1 LVGLAGLLALVG
13 ALVSA
18 PAALA
23 GSPDPNAGAYG
34 PPPATHLT
42 PAGAFAIASKTTA
55 ARSAANKYGTLHAVV
70 CAPGTPACAT
80 ACWPK
85 CAEQWQVLIYD
96 AHRLERAEVRVDDRS
111 ATVTEAWTGIP
122 LGWGIARG
130 IPGFLGNHVNA
141 LYVWLP
147 LCLLFIAPFVDFR
160 NPFRLLHLDLLVLL
174 GFSVSQVFFNR
185 GNIAASVPLV
195 YPVLAYLLVRLT
207 IAGLRPRRRTGALI
221 PHARASWLIV
231 GLVCLTIFRV
241 AFNLADSTPGD
252 IGTTSAQTATK
263 LAHGQLPYGNRSGD
277 AYGPLTYVAY
287 LPFVEVWPSV
297 KDSIAGKA
305 RFAGDTFTRVRDPAV
320 RPAAIV
326 FDLLTLFGLLAL
338 GRRLRPGREGR
349 TLGLGLAY
357 AWASYP
363 YALYGLESNTNDA
376 LVSALLVATLI
387 VFARPSARIAGIFL
401 ATAAKFSPGV
411 LIPLFVLA
419 DGRRET
425 RRRAFFA
432 LAAAAVVGL
441 LLLVVDGGFV
451 SGMVNAATY
460 QVRRTTP
467 FSIWGSHPGLS
478 WLHVLFEAGTV
489 GLALWV
495 AFAPG
500 GKTAAQVAGLGAAVL
515 VASQLTLGYWFYYYI
530 VWFAPYALVAVF
542 SEYSV
547 IAGDSPVAAESE
559 AVDGAPPTRV
569 PTLTSVLARGSAW
582 RAARQAC
589 A

>member
-1 LVGLAGLLALVG
+1 MGLVGLCVLVAVLG
-13 ALVSA
+13 SA
-18 PAALA
+18 TQALA
-23 GSPDPNAGAYG
+23 DSPDPNAGAYG
-34 PPPATHLT
+34 PAPATHLT

-55 ARSAANKYGTLHAVV
+55 ARNSLRRYGALHASV

-80 ACWPK
+80 VCWPK
-85 CAEQWQVLIYD
+85 CAAVWQVLFFD
-96 AHRLERAEVRVDDRS
+96 SHHLERAEVRVDDRS
-111 ATVTEAWTGIP
+111 GTVTEAWSGIP

-141 LYVWLP
+141 IYVWLP

-185 GNIAASVPLV
+185 GNIAASVPLI
-195 YPVLAYLLVRLT
+195 YPVLAYLVLRLLV
-207 IAGLRPRRRTGALI
+207 AGLRPRRRTGALI
-221 PHARASWLIV
+221 PHARPSWLIV
-231 GLVCLTIFRV
+231 GLVCLTVFRV

-263 LAHGQLPYGNRSGD
+263 LAHGQLPYGNHSGD

-297 KDSIAGKA
+297 KESIQGVG
-305 RFAGDTFTRVRDPAV
+305 RYAGDTFTRVKDPAV

-326 FDLLTLFGLLAL
+326 FDLLTLFGLLML
-338 GRRLRPGREGR
+338 GRRLRPGPEGR
-349 TLGLGLAY
+349 LLGLGLAY

-363 YALYGLESNTNDA
+363 YALYALESNANDA
-376 LVSALLVATLI
+376 LVAALLVASLV
-387 VFARPSARIAGIFL
+387 VFARPPARIVGIFL

-419 DGRRET
+419 DGKRET
-425 RRRAFFA
+425 RRLAFVA
-432 LAAAAVVGL
+432 LAAAALVGL
-441 LLLVVDGGFV
+441 VALVVDGGLV
-451 SGMVNAATY
+451 SGMWNAAFY

-467 FSIWGSHPGLS
+467 FSIWGRQPGLS
-478 WLHVLFEAGTV
+478 WLHVLFEIGAV

-495 AFAPG
+495 AFVPG
-500 GKTAAQVAGLGAAVL
+500 AKTAAQVAALAGAVL

-530 VWFAPYALVAVF
+530 VWFAPYALVALF

-547 IAGDSPVAAESE
+547 TGDATTGTARSE
-559 AVDGAPPTRV
+559 AVGSAAAARPEAA
-569 PTLTSVLARGSAW
+569 TSVLARAGAW
-582 RAARQAC
+582 RLAHRAC